1 MLNVSDGKRLNA
13 CLLDSVAEPLELGAR
28 TDWKSA
34 SNKGRA
40 ERALQGDGEKGDS
53 WLGAPNVTELN
64 RRLREG
70 WPEGSERL
78 LRLATRDINP
88 VSVRRRREKADQGA
102 ELDIH
107 AVYRG
112 DLSRAWT
119 RCRKRQGSGVRSVTI
134 VVNLGANAGV
144 TADKMFWRGAAAL
157 KLATAL
163 TESGY
168 SVAIIGAEG
177 ASNIDSAGRSDLVQC
192 VSIKDEDQPLDLDR
206 LAALTAMPGYFR
218 TALFAGICWGADRE
232 GREVAY
238 GLGRDAP
245 ELITPAIGL
254 LPVPQTAFVQG
265 QINSQEAAE
274 QWIDSVLGQIEDPEH
289 QAA

>member
-1 MLNVSDGKRLNA
+1 MLTVTDGKRLTA
-13 CLLDSVAEPLELGAR
+13 CLYDTVAEPMDLAAR
-28 TDWKSA
+28 TDWKVQ
-34 SNKGRA
+34 SNKDRSQEFMTSDRGG
-40 ERALQGDGEKGDS
+40 QQ
-53 WLGAPNVTELN
+53 WLGAPTIVELN

-78 LRLATRDINP
+78 LTLATRDINP
-88 VSVRRRREKADQGA
+88 VSIRRRRERADQGA

-134 VVNLGANAGV
+134 VVNIGANAGV
-144 TADKMFWRGAAAL
+144 KADQMFWRGAAAL
-157 KLATAL
+157 KLASAL

-168 SVAIIGAEG
+168 SVAIIGAE
-177 ASNIDSAGRSDLVQC
+177 SAQNMDVVGKHDLVQC
-192 VSIKDEDQPLDLDR
+192 VEIKAEDQPLDLDR

-218 TALFAGICWGADRE
+218 TGLFAGICWAADRH
-232 GREVAY
+232 GLQAAG
-238 GLGRDAP
+238 GLGQDAP
-245 ELITPAIGL
+245 KLIHDAVKL
-254 LPVPQTAFVQG
+254 LPVPQHAFIQG
-265 QINSQEAAE
+265 EINSQKAAE
-274 QWIDSVLGQIEDPEH
+274 EWIDSVLGQIEDPEL